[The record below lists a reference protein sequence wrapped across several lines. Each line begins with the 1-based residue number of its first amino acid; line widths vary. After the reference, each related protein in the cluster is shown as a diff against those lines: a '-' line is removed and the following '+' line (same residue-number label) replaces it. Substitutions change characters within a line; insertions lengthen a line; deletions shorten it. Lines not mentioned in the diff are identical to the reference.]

1 MTNDDGVW
9 KGLVMTPLTQIQTLG
24 GDKINKKV
32 WCKPWNIVMK
42 WDIYKLAPLLPK
54 KENT

>member
-1 MTNDDGVW
+1 MMEYEKVLSQHSLP
-9 KGLVMTPLTQIQTLG
+9 KYQTLG

-32 WCKPWNIVMK
+32 WCKHETLLWS
-42 WDIYKLAPLLPK
+42 DIYKLAPLLPK

>member
-32 WCKPWNIVMK
+32 WCEPWNIVMK
-42 WDIYKLAPLLPK
+42 WHLQACPFV
-54 KENT
+54 T